1 MKRVLFIGI
10 GFYDYDTIIKQAIEK
25 LGYEVDYFCETP
37 TGFFYT
43 LCERLK
49 INSFTQKHHEK
60 HSLSIA
66 EKCGNDYDVI
76 FVIKANVL
84 TEKAIKIIKSKNK
97 KAKTVLYLWDSI
109 ERIDNYKNVSHC
121 FDAIFSFDRV
131 DSQKNSNITFKPLFY
146 RSEYRKTEE
155 TKAVYDLFF
164 VGWSHSDRAILLKN
178 IASNLEKQQL
188 KIKFLILV
196 GKVSY
201 HTSSAIR
208 AIRNLTI
215 KTPIGAKEA
224 AQYCFKSNA
233 VLDLAHPNQTGLTI
247 RTIEVLFGAKRKLV
261 TTNKD
266 IANYDF
272 YDEDNILIIDRNN
285 LEIPKSF
292 FEKAFNPYSKTF
304 TDSFFIENWVKD
316 FFDGT
321 SV

>member
-1 MKRVLFIGI
+1 MKKVLFIGI

-43 LCERLK
+43 LVNRLNFNYFLK
-49 INSFTQKHHEK
+49 KYHDK
-60 HSLSIA
+60 HSLNIA

-84 TEKAIKIIKSKNK
+84 TEKAIEIIKSKNK

-109 ERIDNYKNVSHC
+109 ERIDNYKNIWHC
-121 FDAIFSFDRV
+121 FDTIFSFDRV
-131 DSQKNSNITFKPLFY
+131 DSQKNSNIRFKPLFY
-146 RSEYRKTEE
+146 RSEYRKTEK
-155 TKAVYDLFF
+155 TAVVYDLFF
-164 VGWSHSDRAILLKN
+164 AGWSHSDRAILLKN
-178 IASNLEKQQL
+178 IASSLERQRL
-188 KIKFLILV
+188 RVKFLILV
-196 GKVSY
+196 GKMSY

-215 KTPIGAKEA
+215 KTPIEAKEV
-224 AQYCFKSNA
+224 AQYCFESNA
-233 VLDLAHPNQTGLTI
+233 VLDLAHPNQTGLTM

-266 IANYDF
+266 IVNYDF
-272 YDEDNILIIDRNN
+272 YNEDNILIIDRNN
-285 LEIPKSF
+285 LEIPKNF
-292 FEKAFNPYSKTF
+292 FEKTFKPYSQAL
-304 TDSFFIENWVKD
+304 TDSLFIENWVKD